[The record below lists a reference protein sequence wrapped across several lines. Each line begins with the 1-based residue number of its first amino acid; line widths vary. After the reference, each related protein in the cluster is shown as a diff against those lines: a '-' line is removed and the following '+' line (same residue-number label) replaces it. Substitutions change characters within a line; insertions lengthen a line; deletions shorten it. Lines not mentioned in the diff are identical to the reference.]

1 MRQKF
6 AIFWRGNVMI
16 LDNIALLLCFAISHC
31 AWSYDAQDGCH
42 VCALKIVYQDIRLR
56 GMCFYSGEIRLLNKR
71 DPTRFDTW
79 RIGPEAGIPLSP
91 VFCCPIK
98 GVTDLVPPSRYYRWT
113 IDFLELVHQPIDA
126 SWNAHYL
133 VGCTPGEW
141 PSARESPLFCVKV
154 SPQTGAWLKHY
165 FYGLLKKDSLV
176 DSGFIIFHRLIIHNR
191 ANFLKLFEE
200 SLKSDCDLD

>member
-1 MRQKF
+1 
-6 AIFWRGNVMI
+6 MI

-42 VCALKIVYQDIRLR
+42 VCALKIVSQDIRLR
-56 GMCFYSGEIRLLNKR
+56 AMCFYSGEIRLLNKR
-71 DPTRFDTW
+71 DPTRFVTW

-98 GVTDLVPPSRYYRWT
+98 GVTD
-113 IDFLELVHQPIDA
+113 
-126 SWNAHYL
+126 L

>member
-1 MRQKF
+1 
-6 AIFWRGNVMI
+6 MI

-42 VCALKIVYQDIRLR
+42 VCALRIVSQDIRLR
-56 GMCFYSGEIRLLNKR
+56 AMCFYSGEILLLNKR

-79 RIGPEAGIPLSP
+79 RIGPETGIPLSP
-91 VFCCPIK
+91 FFCCPIK
-98 GVTDLVPPSRYYRWT
+98 GVTNPVPPSRYYRWT

-126 SWNAHYL
+126 SWNALYL
-133 VGCTPGEW
+133 
-141 PSARESPLFCVKV
+141 ES
-154 SPQTGAWLKHY
+154 GAWLKHC

-191 ANFLKLFEE
+191 ANFLKLLKQEK
-200 SLKSDCDLD
+200 SLKTDGNQNREGF